1 MPKRLDE
8 QLLSKIEQL
17 YLENHAETYSTLAER
32 FQVGVST
39 LEREGVKRGWGRKRD
54 QQKARRADKLI
65 KHSVIP
71 VQALEKIH
79 PNALAE
85 FDEFSQK
92 RLLNIVQK
100 GLLVFES
107 AIDESVDN
115 PRLLPSLASG
125 LAKLVEL
132 HLKLQPLTASDL
144 TERLIALDIG
154 PDEFLLQLRQERERC
169 RSLSPSTIN

>member
-8 QLLSKIEQL
+8 QLLSKIEDI
-17 YLENHAETYSTLAER
+17 YLKNEAETYSSLAER

-65 KHSVIP
+65 KHSVIT

-85 FDEFSQK
+85 FDEFSQR

-107 AIDESVDN
+107 AIDESADN
-115 PRLLPSLASG
+115 PRVLPG
-125 LAKLVEL
+125 LAGGLCKLTEIY
-132 HLKLQPLTASDL
+132 LKLQPLTAADL
-144 TERLIALDIG
+144 VEILIKLDVG
-154 PDEFLLQLRQERERC
+154 PDEFLAQLGQEKERR